1 MENREIANKFE
12 QLEAKLSNLEQSH
25 KTRRFFHIPS
35 TIIGIL
41 VASFTLAIWTD
52 ADTPTSVTANSF
64 TSGTVISSSK
74 INANFTAV
82 FTAINELLAQIQVKS
97 GNVGIGTTSPAYK
110 LDVVGTSNMQGKIQS
125 QDIVAAT
132 DNSYELGS
140 SSVKWKKVHAVDVSL
155 PPGLIMPS
163 AVPGHNTTP
172 PTGWLYCEGSA
183 VSRTTY
189 ADLFTAI
196 GTTYGSGDGSTTF
209 NLPDY
214 RGYFLRGM
222 ADGQTKDPDRATR
235 TDRGDG
241 ITGDVVG
248 TKQPEAV
255 TPQSVYVK
263 QKILSFGTT
272 GTGASS
278 HTRIALNPIADEKG
292 YDGTWGNWADAIT
305 GGGNETRPL
314 NINVVYLIKY

>member
-1 MENREIANKFE
+1 
-12 QLEAKLSNLEQSH
+12 
-25 KTRRFFHIPS
+25 
-35 TIIGIL
+35 
-41 VASFTLAIWTD
+41 
-52 ADTPTSVTANSF
+52 
-64 TSGTVISSSK
+64 
-74 INANFTAV
+74 NFTAV

-248 TKQPEAV
+248 TKQTEAV
-255 TPQSVYVK
+255 TPQAVYVAGK
-263 QKILSFGTT
+263 QLSFGTVST
-272 GTGASS
+272 GETAFM
-278 HTRIALNPIADEKG
+278 RINENPLYDGKG
-292 YDGTWGNWADAIT
+292 YNGTWGAWSNATT